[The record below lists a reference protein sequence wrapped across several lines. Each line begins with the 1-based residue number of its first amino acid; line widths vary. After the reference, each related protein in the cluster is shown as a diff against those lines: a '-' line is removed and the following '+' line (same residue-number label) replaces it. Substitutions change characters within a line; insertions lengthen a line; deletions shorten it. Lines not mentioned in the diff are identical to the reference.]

1 VACAVLMA
9 AGYAVKATCP
19 GPAPADGY
27 PSTCYTDIQWDR
39 GLYRPGVVPY
49 VDQFVEYPALT
60 GTFMWVTARMTNS
73 QSQYLA
79 LTAVLLTLV
88 AVWASVV
95 LARLTGRRALAWAL
109 APQLV
114 MVGLLNW
121 DILVV
126 SSMTAAAWCWYRGRL
141 GWTGIWLGIG
151 TALKLYPALLIVPFV
166 IDRLRARDR
175 RGAGLLVAGAAVGAG
190 IPNLPYMIASPRGW
204 WATYRFHIHRPA
216 EVNSIWTHGPPH
228 MPVPTLNLVSGLLT
242 AAGVAVALAYA
253 WRRPLPGGRYPALQ
267 VAGAMLAVL
276 FIFSKV
282 VSPQYVL
289 WLLPFF
295 ALLRVQVGWWVAFLV
310 VSAMMFAVAFM
321 AGYPGLPPGRFGAAY
336 DVMVWTRSGL
346 LAGLAVAFVRASAA
360 GQPIARE

>member
-1 VACAVLMA
+1 ML

-19 GPAPADGY
+19 GPSPADGY

-60 GTFMWVTARMTNS
+60 GTFMWVTARMTNN

-79 LTAVLLTLV
+79 LNAVVLGLV
-88 AVWASVV
+88 AVAASVV

-126 SSMTAAAWCWYRGRL
+126 GSMTAAAWCWYRRRL
-141 GWTGIWLGIG
+141 GWAGIWLGIG
-151 TALKLYPALLIVPFV
+151 TALKLYPALLAVPFAV
-166 IDRLRARDR
+166 DRLRQRDR
-175 RGAGLLVAGAAVGAG
+175 RGAGLLIAGTAIGAA
-190 IPNLPYMIASPRGW
+190 IPNLPYLIASPHGW

-228 MPVPTLNLVSGLLT
+228 MAVPTLNLVSGLLT
-242 AAGVAVALAYA
+242 AAGVAAALLYA
-253 WRRPLPGGRYPALQ
+253 WRRPLADGRYPALQ

-295 ALLRVQVGWWVAFLV
+295 ALLRVHVGWWVAFLV
-310 VSAMMFAVAFM
+310 VSTMMFAAAFM
-321 AGYPGLPPGRFGAAY
+321 VGYPGLPPGRVDAAY
-336 DVMVWTRSGL
+336 DVMVWTRSAL
-346 LAGLAVAFVRASAA
+346 LAGLAVAFLRSATA
-360 GQPIARE
+360 GEPAAPR